1 MKKNTNNLK
10 KFNLAKALKGAAVVT
25 RLGNDA
31 RIDCKAGDKLLV
43 TIKSKVG
50 PYMDRQVRVN
60 LDGSRYSARH
70 EHFEDIFM
78 A

>member
-10 KFNLAKALKGAAVVT
+10 KFNLTKALKGAAVVT

-50 PYMDRQVRVN
+50 AYMDRQVRVN

-70 EHFEDIFM
+70 EHFEDLFM

>member
-25 RLGNDA
+25 RLGNDV
-31 RIDCKAGDKLLV
+31 IINYKAGNKLFV

-50 PYMDRQVRVN
+50 RHMDRRICVN
-60 LDGSRYSARH
+60 LDGTSHRH
-70 EHFEDIFM
+70 EHDDDLFM
-78 A
+78 V

>member
-31 RIDCKAGDKLLV
+31 RIDYKAGDKLLV

-70 EHFEDIFM
+70 EHFEDLFM

>member
-10 KFNLAKALKGAAVVT
+10 KFNLTKALKGAAVVT

-43 TIKSKVG
+43 TIKLKVG
-50 PYMDRQVRVN
+50 AYMDRQVRVN

-70 EHFEDIFM
+70 EHFEDLFM

>member
-60 LDGSRYSARH
+60 LDSSRYSARH
-70 EHFEDIFM
+70 EHFEDLFM

>member
-10 KFNLAKALKGAAVVT
+10 KFNLAKALNGAAVVT

-50 PYMDRQVRVN
+50 AYMDRQVRVN

-70 EHFEDIFM
+70 EHFEDLFM